1 MKKLHARELSRN
13 QSILRFDVILQHGGL
28 PDIFLLLPRFPSSRK
43 PAQNNNTINKLS
55 QVEDEIA
62 FQLQKV
68 IQDIPSLLGGPPV
81 ASDFL

>member
-1 MKKLHARELSRN
+1 MQNLTLKLLPP
-13 QSILRFDVILQHGGL
+13 LGGGL

-62 FQLQKV
+62 FQL
-68 IQDIPSLLGGPPV
+68 
-81 ASDFL
+81 

>member
-1 MKKLHARELSRN
+1 MQNLTLKLLPP
-13 QSILRFDVILQHGGL
+13 LGGGL
-28 PDIFLLLPRFPSSRK
+28 PDTFLLLPRFPSSRK

-55 QVEDEIA
+55 QVEDKIA